1 MGLSFNG
8 NTRGMPRVALVCI
21 AATLSLFAQ
30 CAALAAEAPV
40 IVSCQETRGGA
51 CFDNLPCRP
60 DARVSRILLMMG
72 RLPAPGETAEGY
84 LQECVQGEECGS
96 VWPVQITSN
105 TLQDLVATNGPTE
118 AININ
123 GRSGVFAHSQI
134 TVAAIG
140 AMVSYKFGICNIPK

>member
-1 MGLSFNG
+1 MRSSFNG
-8 NTRGMPRVALVCI
+8 NTRGMPRVALICI
-21 AATLSLFAQ
+21 AATLGMFSQ
-30 CAALAAEAPV
+30 CAALAAEGLV
-40 IVSCQETRGGA
+40 TVSCQETRGGD
-51 CFDNLPCRP
+51 CFDSLSCRP
-60 DARVSRILLMMG
+60 NARVSRILLMMG

-96 VWPVQITSN
+96 AWPVQITSN
-105 TLQDLVATNGPTE
+105 TLQDIIATNGPTE
-118 AININ
+118 VINIS